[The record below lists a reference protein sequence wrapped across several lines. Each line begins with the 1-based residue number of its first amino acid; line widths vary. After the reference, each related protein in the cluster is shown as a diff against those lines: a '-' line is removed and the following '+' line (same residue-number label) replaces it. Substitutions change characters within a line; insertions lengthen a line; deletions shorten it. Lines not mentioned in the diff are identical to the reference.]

1 MLFWCYV
8 CPPLAV
14 LMMGRP
20 VSSCLAAVLCCFFW
34 LPGVAFAKTCYVD
47 YKSGSHVNSLTDAI
61 RGKPEKGR
69 AGRQAR
75 RQLRAEEP
83 PPLIDKAHVGAHG
96 TKFKRAK

>member
-8 CPPLAV
+8 CPPLAC
-14 LMMGRP
+14 LLMGRP
-20 VSSCLAAVLCCFFW
+20 FSACLAAILCMFFW

-47 YKSGSHVNSLTDAI
+47 YRAGSYMGGLTDAI

-75 RQLRAEEP
+75 RQLAAAEQ
-83 PPLIDKAHVGAHG
+83 PLINKAHVGAHG
-96 TKFKRAK
+96 TKFKRR